1 MTGYLNSLTVF
12 LSAHAWFGYLVV
24 FLAAMLEAVP
34 IFGSILP
41 GSTIIFALSA
51 LAGDGRLDLFGVLAA
66 AFCGAVIGD
75 GGAYLAGRSG
85 ERRILKVR
93 PLSSYPE
100 IVAKGERFFHRFG
113 TLAVFFAR
121 FVPPV
126 RAFVP
131 IIAGALGM
139 TPLRFFS
146 VNVTAIA
153 LWSLAH
159 VLPGAL
165 AATAIKEANAN
176 GGWLSHFWISTA
188 LTLAVAL
195 GAYVWW
201 RRRRS
206 VEASAKPL

>member
-1 MTGYLNSLTVF
+1 MTAYLDSLIAFLSAHPWLGYLTVF
-12 LSAHAWFGYLVV
+12 L
-24 FLAAMLEAVP
+24 AAALEAVP
-34 IFGSILP
+34 VLGSIIP
-41 GSTIIFALSA
+41 GSTVIFALSA
-51 LAGDGRLDLFGVLAA
+51 LAGDGRLDLLGILAA
-66 AFCGAVIGD
+66 AFTGAVIGD
-75 GGAYLAGRSG
+75 GAAYLAGRSG

-100 IVAKGERFFHRFG
+100 IMAQGERFFHRFG

-146 VNVTAIA
+146 VNVPAVA
-153 LWSLAH
+153 LWAVAH

-165 AATAIKEANAN
+165 AGTAIQEANAN
-176 GGWLSHFWISTA
+176 GGFPHFWISTA
-188 LTLAVAL
+188 ITVAIAL
-195 GAYVWW
+195 GVYIWW
-201 RRRRS
+201 RRRS
-206 VEASAKPL
+206 VEASANPL